1 VRVPVPPAP
10 LPDRHPVPAAT
21 TARRPRSTTA
31 DLHPATQ
38 AEATGRA
45 DPVDRAD
52 PDPAG
57 RETTDLAD
65 QVGPVDRVDLA
76 TTDPVGR
83 AAQAGR
89 ETTDRAAPVDRETMD
104 QAAPVDR
111 ETTDLED
118 RVDPAVLGMATTSA
132 ATSTAPP
139 GETDP
144 DPGVQASHR
153 GRHGTGHFPRPV
165 DGGMTARS
173 TTGATRKLQT
183 GIRSSTSGASTS
195 SESGSRCNESPPET
209 PASPIGEAG
218 VARLVV
224 RYRAPSSRSTYF
236 ATRNELAL
244 CRTCVID
251 RPWN

>member
-10 LPDRHPVPAAT
+10 FPDRQPVPAAT
-21 TARRPRSTTA
+21 TARHPRSTTA
-31 DLHPATQ
+31 DLHPAIQ

-45 DPVDRAD
+45 DPVVRAD

-65 QVGPVDRVDLA
+65 QEG
-76 TTDPVGR
+76 PVGR
-83 AAQAGR
+83 A
-89 ETTDRAAPVDRETMD
+89 TTDLVGRADPADRATTD
-104 QAAPVDR
+104 LVGRADPVDR
-111 ETTDLED
+111 ETTDQADPVDRETTD
-118 RVDPAVLGMATTSA
+118 RVDPAAPAVHGTATTTA

-144 DPGVQASHR
+144 HPGVQASHR

-173 TTGATRKLQT
+173 TTGATRKPQT
-183 GIRSSTSGASTS
+183 GIPSSTSGASTS

-209 PASPIGEAG
+209 PASPIGGAG

-224 RYRAPSSRSTYF
+224 RYRAPSSRSRYF

-251 RPWN
+251 RPWY